1 MIDFIMNNLTE
12 ILAVILST
20 QVLAQ
25 FIVNLTPTPTDDQL
39 VGKVYAFIEKVAGIW
54 TNTAKEYPG
63 ERAEIEAAED
73 EGA

>member
-1 MIDFIMNNLTE
+1 MIEFITNNLTE

-25 FIVNLTPTPTDDQL
+25 FIVNLTPTPADDQF
-39 VGKVYAFIEKVAGIW
+39 VGKIYAFIEKVAGIW
-54 TNTAKEYPG
+54 TTTAKEYPG
-63 ERAEIEAAED
+63 ERREIEEADD